1 MRANLGLL
9 QQFAYLPALGTKHH
23 ELRLC
28 QEIECL
34 THHFMLLPAED
45 RKDRIFC
52 QPQHHHPEQHLP
64 TLTFTSLLLST
75 TFSFM
80 HMLVR

>member
-45 RKDRIFC
+45 KEKIEFSANLNITI
-52 QPQHHHPEQHLP
+52 PNNTYLP
-64 TLTFTSLLLST
+64 SPSPHCYYPPLFLSCT
-75 TFSFM
+75 C
-80 HMLVR
+80 